1 MAQGPLKKPLDFG
14 GNLDRIMLGLGSQ
27 LGLGWGTTLLRMGVY
42 VLTWACLIVKFYNI
56 S

>member
-27 LGLGWGTTLLRMGVY
+27 LGLGWGTTLLRM
-42 VLTWACLIVKFYNI
+42 LTGACLIVKFYNI

>member
-14 GNLDRIMLGLGSQ
+14 GNLDHIMLGLQ
-27 LGLGWGTTLLRMGVY
+27 LGLGWGTTLLQMGVY
-42 VLTWACLIVKFYNI
+42 VLTGACLIVKFYNI